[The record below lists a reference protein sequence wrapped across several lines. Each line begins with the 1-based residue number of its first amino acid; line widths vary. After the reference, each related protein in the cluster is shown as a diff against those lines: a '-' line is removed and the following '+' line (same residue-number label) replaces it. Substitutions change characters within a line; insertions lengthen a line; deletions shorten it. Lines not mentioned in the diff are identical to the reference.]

1 MAAALAGIK
10 REDVDQCLQ
19 MTPPQGAHNLHP
31 GVNPAAS
38 FPAFGMLSPQQFLA
52 ANRTAAALMAAQLP
66 MSHLAFNTA
75 LFGQWPGTPQQGL
88 LGTNSPPASP
98 ISPILNTTPATAME
112 PQLKKARKIS
122 IKKDLTSPSSAMD
135 VSMDYM
141 PPGPISPP
149 SSGSSPNSN
158 QEQSPVPQNKDGS
171 RDKSFTC
178 KICSRSFGYK
188 HVLQNH
194 ERTHTGEKPFEC
206 PECHKRFTRDHH
218 LKTHMRLHTG
228 EKPYHCSHCDRQFV
242 QVANLR
248 RHLRVHTGER
258 PYTCEICEQ
267 RFSDSNQLKTHMLV
281 HNGEKPFECERC
293 HLKFRRRHHLMSHKC
308 GILGTSSPPPTPAI
322 SPVMSDYALNMCDQ
336 KSYSAGSESAES
348 LHDHD
353 APLDLSEEG
362 EEKRSNS
369 SLDLKASSMKRI
381 FPRLAPTQIIHYPM
395 PDLPVQTEP
404 EDLSMH
410 SPRSSAHDDDLDDLD
425 EAATLNLK
433 QHKQFIHSEPQS
445 TPLKRLHHE
454 MMME

>member
-1 MAAALAGIK
+1 MALSLLQDAQTRGLAAALAGIK

-267 RFSDSNQLKTHMLV
+267 RF
-281 HNGEKPFECERC
+281 
-293 HLKFRRRHHLMSHKC
+293 
-308 GILGTSSPPPTPAI
+308 I
-322 SPVMSDYALNMCDQ
+322 MSDYALNMCDQ

-381 FPRLAPTQIIHYPM
+381 FPRLAPTQIMHYPM